1 MCPQS
6 HVLPPHCRILLIY
19 KCVLKSDVPLIQ
31 GWQIFIANYQSDT
44 TVHCQELRLAH
55 DEVATHSQCAR
66 AQKKKRNDGMQ
77 ISHTQYQSIDRDVL
91 LHNLQHTQG
100 FK

>member
-1 MCPQS
+1 M
-6 HVLPPHCRILLIY
+6 
-19 KCVLKSDVPLIQ
+19 LKSHVPLIQ

-66 AQKKKRNDGMQ
+66 AQKKKEMMECKSPTPSTNQLIGMFYYTISNIPKDSND
-77 ISHTQYQSIDRDVL
+77 HTNEECI
-91 LHNLQHTQG
+91 HN
-100 FK
+100 